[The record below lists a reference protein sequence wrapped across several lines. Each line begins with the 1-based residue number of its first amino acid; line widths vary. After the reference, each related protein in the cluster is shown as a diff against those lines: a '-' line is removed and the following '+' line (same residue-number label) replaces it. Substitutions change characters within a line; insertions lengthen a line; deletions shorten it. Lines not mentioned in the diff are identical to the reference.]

1 MPAMQRY
8 KVRPYAVNIHEVTT
22 GSEGGVPG
30 GAMGE
35 VYGRA
40 MGEVHGRAMG
50 EVPGRAM
57 SEVPGGAMCE
67 VPPLFIY
74 STRIRKFNRR
84 LF

>member
-1 MPAMQRY
+1 
-8 KVRPYAVNIHEVTT
+8 
-22 GSEGGVPG
+22 
-30 GAMGE
+30 
-35 VYGRA
+35 
-40 MGEVHGRAMG
+40 MGEVH
-50 EVPGRAM
+50 GRAM